1 LGEEGVLYDVLL
13 MGWLMIE
20 DLLVLDAMMCIFDK
34 WLIDIIS

>member
-1 LGEEGVLYDVLL
+1 LGEEGVLYVLL

-20 DLLVLDAMMCIFDK
+20 DLLVLNAMMCIFDK